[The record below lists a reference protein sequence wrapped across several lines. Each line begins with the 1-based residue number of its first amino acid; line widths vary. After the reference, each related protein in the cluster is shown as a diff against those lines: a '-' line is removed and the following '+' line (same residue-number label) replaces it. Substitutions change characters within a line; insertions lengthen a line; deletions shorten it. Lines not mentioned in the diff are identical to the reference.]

1 MVKYCQKCGAK
12 LDDDAIFCDECGE
25 STTSSLNNTVS
36 KSDNF
41 KFNKLGILA
50 VALIIVIIVALCV
63 VYDSSTFQTN
73 TSLIG
78 DDDSSFYNG
87 DKFSVTLIDADS
99 NKLANKTIQLS
110 FTNSNDETKD
120 FDVTTDSKGR
130 AKLELN
136 LDSGEYSVVG
146 LFEGDDTY
154 KSSSFNQTITIKTK
168 ESSSSST
175 TSTLRE
181 TPESE
186 YNVYAGEYKTF
197 TILIDG
203 QYVTESLPWDSSAGC
218 YHW

>member
-12 LDDDAIFCDECGE
+12 LDDDAVFCDECGE
-25 STTSSLNNTVS
+25 STSSSLNSNTS
-36 KSDNF
+36 KSDDF
-41 KFNKLGILA
+41 KFKLSILA

-63 VYDSSTFQTN
+63 VYDSSTFHTN

-87 DKFSVTLIDADS
+87 DKFAVTLIDEDS
-99 NKLANKTIQLS
+99 NKLANKPIKLS
-110 FTNSNDETKD
+110 FTNSNDETQE

-146 LFEGDDTY
+146 LFEGDNTY

-168 ESSSSST
+168 EQSYSST
-175 TSTLRE
+175 TPTLRE